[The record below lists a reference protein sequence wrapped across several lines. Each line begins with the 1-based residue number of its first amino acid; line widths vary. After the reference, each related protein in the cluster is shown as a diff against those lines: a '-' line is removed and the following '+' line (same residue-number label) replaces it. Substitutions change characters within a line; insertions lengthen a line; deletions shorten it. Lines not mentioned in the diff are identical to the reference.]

1 MRINKLLSNLGIC
14 SRREANRYIEDG
26 RVKVNGALSIPGQWV
41 EETDDILIDNQPALQ
56 KERVY
61 IALNKPVGITCTA
74 EKTVKDNIIDYINYP
89 EYIFPI
95 GRLDKLSQG
104 LIILTNDGEFANKIM
119 NSENDHQKEYVV
131 KVDKPFED
139 DFIKNMSLGVNLGD
153 KITRP
158 CKVYRVKY
166 DTFRIIITQGINRQI
181 RRMSK
186 KFGYNVLELKRI
198 RILNL
203 KIDGIEYGK
212 FRHISKEEI
221 DEISESLRK

>member
-26 RVKVNGALSIPGQWV
+26 RVKVNGDLCIPGKWV
-41 EETDDILIDNQPALQ
+41 EETDNILIDNQPALQ
-56 KERVY
+56 KKRVY

-104 LIILTNDGEFANKIM
+104 LIILTNDGELANKIM

-131 KVDKPFED
+131 KVDKPFDD
-139 DFIKNMSLGVNLGD
+139 DFIKNMSLGVDLGD

-158 CKVYRVKY
+158 CKVYRVND

-203 KIDGIEYGK
+203 KIDGIEYGG

-221 DEISESLRK
+221 ESIILALD

>member
-41 EETDDILIDNQPALQ
+41 EETDNILIDNEPALQ
-56 KERVY
+56 KKRVY

-131 KVDKPFED
+131 KVDKLFDD

-158 CKVYRVKY
+158 CKVYRVND

-186 KFGYNVLELKRI
+186 NFGYNVLELKRI

-221 DEISESLRK
+221 ESIILALD

>member
-26 RVKVNGALSIPGQWV
+26 RVKVNGALCTPGKWV
-41 EETDDILIDNQPALQ
+41 EETDNILIDDQPALQ
-56 KERVY
+56 KKRVY

-131 KVDKPFED
+131 KVDKPFDD
-139 DFIKNMSLGVNLGD
+139 DFIKNMSLGVDLGD

-158 CKVYRVKY
+158 CKVYRVND
-166 DTFRIIITQGINRQI
+166 DTFRIIITQGLNRQI

-186 KFGYNVLELKRI
+186 KFRFNVLELKRI

-203 KIDGIEYGK
+203 KIDGIEYGE
-212 FRHISKEEI
+212 FRNISKEEI
-221 DEISESLRK
+221 DSIMLALD

>member
-119 NSENDHQKEYVV
+119 NSENDHQKEYIV
-131 KVDKPFED
+131 KVDKPFDD

-153 KITRP
+153 KITKP
-158 CKVYRVKY
+158 CKVYRVND
-166 DTFRIIITQGINRQI
+166 DTFRIIITQGLNRQI

-186 KFGYNVLELKRI
+186 KFRFNVLELKRI

-203 KIDGIEYGK
+203 KIDGIEYGE
-212 FRHISKEEI
+212 FRNISKEEI
-221 DEISESLRK
+221 DSIMLALD

>member
-26 RVKVNGALSIPGQWV
+26 RVKVNGSLSIPGQWV
-41 EETDDILIDNQPALQ
+41 EETDNILIDNEPALQ

-131 KVDKPFED
+131 KLDKPFND
-139 DFIKNMSLGVNLGD
+139 DFIKSMSLGVNLGD
-153 KITRP
+153 KTTRP
-158 CKVYRVKY
+158 CKVYRVND
-166 DTFRIIITQGINRQI
+166 DTFRIIITQGLNRQI

-203 KIDGIEYGK
+203 KIDGIEYGR

-221 DEISESLRK
+221 ESIILALD